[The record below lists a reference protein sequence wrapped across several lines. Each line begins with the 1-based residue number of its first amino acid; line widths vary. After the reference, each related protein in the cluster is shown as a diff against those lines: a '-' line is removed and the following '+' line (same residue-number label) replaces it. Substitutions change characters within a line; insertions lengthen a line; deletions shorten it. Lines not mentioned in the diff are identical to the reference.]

1 MGNIKTKDDGRN
13 KEYVSIKFGSI
24 IVDFDRNK
32 KLIEQ
37 FGDFEKAIDLEI
49 GNINDYLKKEEI
61 EEEKKSEA
69 ENNKENEEDKNEIN
83 EEEEYEVENEE
94 ENKEESEEIEEN
106 QLQNLEFKSDNFNKQ
121 FKKRIDSIKN
131 IKRDIL
137 KSLFDK
143 RKKNQKK

>member
-13 KEYVSIKFGSI
+13 KEYISIKFGSI

-49 GNINDYLKKEEI
+49 GNINDHLNKEEI
-61 EEEKKSEA
+61 
-69 ENNKENEEDKNEIN
+69 EEDKNEIN

>member
-1 MGNIKTKDDGRN
+1 MGNIKTKDEGRN
-13 KEYVSIKFGSI
+13 KDIVSIKFGSI

-37 FGDFEKAIDLEI
+37 FGHFEKAIDLEI
-49 GNINDYLKKEEI
+49 GNINDHLNKEEI
-61 EEEKKSEA
+61 EEEKKSEI
-69 ENNKENEEDKNEIN
+69 EINKEIEEDKNEIN
-83 EEEEYEVENEE
+83 EEEEYEAENEE

-137 KSLFDK
+137 KSHFNK